1 MKEND
6 SSSSSGSSDDV
17 GLLVVLL
24 SIQRQGMRVDIKE
37 AGGPKH
43 LHHQI
48 SCRSLDI

>member
-17 GLLVVLL
+17 GLLVVL
-24 SIQRQGMRVDIKE
+24 SIQRQGMREDIKE
-37 AGGPKH
+37 AAGPKH